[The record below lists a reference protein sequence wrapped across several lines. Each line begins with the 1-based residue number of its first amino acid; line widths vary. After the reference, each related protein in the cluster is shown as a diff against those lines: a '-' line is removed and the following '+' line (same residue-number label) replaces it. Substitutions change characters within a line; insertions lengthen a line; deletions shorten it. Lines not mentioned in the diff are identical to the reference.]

1 VNMLITASSVT
12 VVRVVS
18 SSPGWLTPVI
28 AVLGLVLALLS
39 LGWQVIAFTRSGSR
53 VGVTMRAG
61 LWGPAGLVQL
71 AEGAFPSAEDLARLG
86 SEGFQTPVLIAT
98 ITNSGRLPV
107 TIQQCSW
114 GTKSCE
120 ITPTRHIAGDPFS
133 RRLDV
138 HDQCT
143 AVVDRSVSAVLG
155 ANSDVLKDHSRDV
168 WPVVELGNGRKPVK
182 GKPMR
187 VPEGSAR
194 PAAGT

>member
-1 VNMLITASSVT
+1 MLITASSVA

-39 LGWQVIAFTRSGSR
+39 LGWQVVAFTRSGSR

-61 LWGPAGLVQL
+61 LYGRAGMVQL
-71 AEGAFPSAEDLARLG
+71 GEGAFPSPEDLARLG
-86 SEGFQTPVLIAT
+86 PEGFQMPVLIAT

-107 TIQQCSW
+107 TVQQCRW
-114 GTKSCE
+114 GTKSCVV
-120 ITPTRHIAGDPFS
+120 TPTRHIAGDTFAH
-133 RRLDV
+133 RLDV

-143 AVVDRSVSAVLG
+143 AVIDLGSVSVVLG
-155 ANSDVLKDHSRDV
+155 TNSDVLKDHSRDV

-187 VPEGSAR
+187 VPEDSAR
-194 PAAGT
+194 LAAGT